1 MLYDAGIARLYTLI
15 DASAPNRRKLK
26 LFTSQWYGEQKVG
39 VTRFYAA
46 MAANVR
52 VEKVIE
58 LWRNEG
64 ITGGMYCILEDGQ
77 QYQVVQTQH
86 GLNDDGLK
94 NTVLTLERV
103 NRNFELEEDGGT
115 PGENT

>member
-46 MAANVR
+46 MAA
-52 VEKVIE
+52 K
-58 LWRNEG
+58 
-64 ITGGMYCILEDGQ
+64 
-77 QYQVVQTQH
+77 
-86 GLNDDGLK
+86 
-94 NTVLTLERV
+94 
-103 NRNFELEEDGGT
+103 
-115 PGENT
+115 P